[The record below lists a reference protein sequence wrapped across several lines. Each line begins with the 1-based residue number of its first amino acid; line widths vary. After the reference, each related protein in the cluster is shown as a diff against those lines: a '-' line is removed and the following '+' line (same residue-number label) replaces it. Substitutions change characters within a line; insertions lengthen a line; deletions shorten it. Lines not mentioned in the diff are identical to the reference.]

1 MISATKTV
9 TRKGRIALVVLA
21 GSVCLTGAA
30 VAAPSQPFT
39 LASRFTP
46 YRLGASTNLSAQ
58 AVFGVPGTIPLPA
71 TNVVGY
77 GPAGLTVNV
86 SGTATCERLLL
97 EQEGPAACPLDS
109 RLGFGGGTAL
119 VALGGEIVKSPF
131 TLDFF
136 LAPRE
141 AGHLSF
147 LIYVDA
153 LSPVPLEL
161 VLVGK
166 EVQGQRPYGFGVAV
180 EIPLIATVPGA
191 SDASVQSAFFTLGD
205 RHIAYYHE
213 VRGKQQLVHVK
224 GIVVPK
230 TCRGS
235 GLPFTFT
242 VRFLDGTSST
252 DEITMACPRS

>member
-1 MISATKTV
+1 V
-9 TRKGRIALVVLA
+9 TRQGRIALTVLA
-21 GSVCLTGAA
+21 GFLCLSGLA
-30 VAAPSQPFT
+30 VAGPSQAFT
-39 LASRFTP
+39 VASRFTP
-46 YRLGASTNLSAQ
+46 YRLGATTNLSAE
-58 AVFGVPGTIPLPA
+58 AMFGLPGTIAMPV

-86 SGTATCERLLL
+86 SGTATCQRRSL
-97 EQEGPAACPLDS
+97 EQHGPAGCPPQS

-119 VALGGEIVKSPF
+119 VALGRQVVKSSF

-141 AGHLSF
+141 AGHLAF

-153 LSPVPLEL
+153 VSPVPLEL
-161 VLVGK
+161 VLTGK
-166 EVQGQRPYGFGVAV
+166 EVRGRRPYGFGLTV

-191 SDASVQSAFFTLGD
+191 SDASVESAFFTLGD
-205 RHIAYYHE
+205 QHITYYHS

-224 GIVVPK
+224 GIVLPK
-230 TCRGS
+230 TCHGP

-242 VRFLDGTSST
+242 VGFMDATSST
-252 DEITMACPRS
+252 NDFTMACPRS